1 MRKLFKGIKQC
12 LRWCQQEENSI
23 ATITNEG
30 CPSVSKRKA
39 PQTRTTP
46 VHPTAFPRNGRK
58 TTLLQSSASR
68 TCEHVCV
75 ARQNCVLPNYKLHR
89 MKQMSSEFT
98 LKHMKFHR
106 SNSKEVSQKRLRISA
121 T

>member
-58 TTLLQSSASR
+58 LLCCNQVHQ
-68 TCEHVCV
+68 EHVNMF
-75 ARQNCVLPNYKLHR
+75 AWLGKIAYYQI
-89 MKQMSSEFT
+89 
-98 LKHMKFHR
+98 
-106 SNSKEVSQKRLRISA
+106 ISY
-121 T
+121 TE